1 MFSKNKSPFL
11 LALGCFLIA
20 ISPLY
25 GNKYFNIISGL
36 VLILISVLRS
46 RKK

>member
-1 MFSKNKSPFL
+1 MFSKNKSPLL
-11 LALGCFLIA
+11 LALGFFLIA

-36 VLILISVLRS
+36 VFILLSVLRS
-46 RKK
+46 RRK

>member
-11 LALGCFLIA
+11 LALGFFLIA
-20 ISPLY
+20 VSPLY
-25 GNKYFNIISGL
+25 GNKYLNIIAGL

-46 RKK
+46 RGN

>member
-11 LALGCFLIA
+11 LALGFFLIA

-25 GNKYFNIISGL
+25 GNKYLNIISGL
-36 VLILISVLRS
+36 VLILLSVLRS
-46 RKK
+46 RRK